1 MTGGYGILP
10 ILPIWRI
17 GLPVS
22 LESLP
27 NLVSSR
33 LGRVYPQGKKEE
45 AKKLRSG
52 AEGGTRSRMSRSPAH
67 APTKGPSPLVPSL
80 RFGHP
85 MKGVFPLQ
93 NPQFESR
100 LYSFC

>member
-1 MTGGYGILP
+1 MTGELWDFAHTSYLANWVAGA
-10 ILPIWRI
+10 
-17 GLPVS
+17 PVVVNS
-22 LESLP
+22 MFA
-27 NLVSSR
+27 NLVEGSLTLLKPR
-33 LGRVYPQGKKEE
+33 
-45 AKKLRSG
+45 RSG